1 MKLLVIGE
9 HKLLLELLQEHLAK
23 YFDEIVI
30 VTDVSL
36 AELKCE
42 RLTPNLVL
50 MDVCSK
56 AGNTGFYA
64 AEKLKKRHPKIKVV
78 LMTAFEDTSFIERA
92 LEAQVD
98 GFIYKSCSI
107 EELETCV
114 NHVLAGKRC
123 YPAVDN
129 ELYITFGTTHEH
141 LTHRELEI
149 LRLFCQSKSRKEMAD
164 VLGVTASTI
173 NFHINNMLV
182 KTGYKKL
189 MSLAMEAASKGYI
202 KIEDQDNE

>member
-9 HKLLLELLQEHLAK
+9 HKLLLDLLKEHLSK
-23 YFDEIVI
+23 LFGEIVV

-36 AELKCE
+36 AEFKCE
-42 RLTPNLVL
+42 RLMPNLVL
-50 MDVCSK
+50 MDVYSK
-56 AGNTGFYA
+56 AGNTGLYA

-98 GFIYKSCSI
+98 GFIYKSCSL

-114 NHVLAGKRC
+114 AKVLAGHKC
-123 YPAVDN
+123 YPSIDN
-129 ELYITFGTTHEH
+129 ELYITFGVTHEH

-164 VLGVTASTI
+164 ALGVTTSTI

-202 KIEDQDNE
+202 KIEDQDN